1 MFMTSFE
8 VAAVQA
14 FENQAQA
21 QAYSPSYVLSS
32 VSATAVQASQYGA
45 DAQKRMF
52 GVGWIPVLDTTGI
65 PQSPAVKHCF
75 DIARAEGQSIAAQG
89 DYVFLQQ
96 ICDLF
101 GVLDAALVS
110 ASGSDEAGAFSAGLG
125 AASKSF
131 QSADLLGGRIR
142 LGGDAHDAPLVF
154 APFGYVGSCSCF
166 RYLTKPA
173 ALA

>member
-21 QAYSPSYVLSS
+21 QGYAPSYVLSS

-65 PQSPAVKHCF
+65 PQSRQVKRCF
-75 DIARAEGQSIAAQG
+75 EIARTEGQSIASQG
-89 DYVFLQQ
+89 DYVFLLQ

-101 GVLDAALVS
+101 GLLDAALVS
-110 ASGSDEAGAFSAGLG
+110 AGGSDEAATFSAGLG

-142 LGGDAHDAPLVF
+142 LGGDAHDAPPVFSVF
-154 APFGYVGSCSCF
+154 AYQQQCSCF
-166 RYLTKPA
+166 RYSTTPSR
-173 ALA
+173 LA